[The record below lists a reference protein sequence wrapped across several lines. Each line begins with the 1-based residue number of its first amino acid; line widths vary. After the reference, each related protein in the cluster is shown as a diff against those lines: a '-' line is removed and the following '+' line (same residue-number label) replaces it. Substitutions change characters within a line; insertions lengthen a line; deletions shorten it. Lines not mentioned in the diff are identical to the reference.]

1 MDEQSEQKRAT
12 ELLQQLGLTEYDA
25 RCFVAL
31 TRLPQGTAKEVSEVS
46 EVPRTRVYDAVSVL
60 ETKGLV
66 ETKHTSPR
74 QFRAVPVDEA
84 VETLRAEYESRVAAL
99 REALSGVGTAT
110 ADETAVTH
118 EVWALSGDGGI
129 AARCITM
136 IEDADEEVML
146 VVTSEQT
153 VDADLVEALAAAVDR
168 GVSVVVGATTDG
180 ARSRVATALPGAEVF
195 RSGLG
200 WLEGAGTADDDTEIG
215 RLTLVDRSAIL
226 MSTHRGGPERAVFGT
241 GFENGLVVVVRRLLA
256 AGLFATDGSG
266 D

>member
-180 ARSRVATALPGAEVF
+180 ARSRGRDSAPRCGGVSL
-195 RSGLG
+195 
-200 WLEGAGTADDDTEIG
+200 GAGVARRG
-215 RLTLVDRSAIL
+215 RHGGRRHRDRSADP
-226 MSTHRGGPERAVFGT
+226 RRQERYPDEYTPG
-241 GFENGLVVVVRRLLA
+241 RP
-256 AGLFATDGSG
+256 
-266 D
+266 